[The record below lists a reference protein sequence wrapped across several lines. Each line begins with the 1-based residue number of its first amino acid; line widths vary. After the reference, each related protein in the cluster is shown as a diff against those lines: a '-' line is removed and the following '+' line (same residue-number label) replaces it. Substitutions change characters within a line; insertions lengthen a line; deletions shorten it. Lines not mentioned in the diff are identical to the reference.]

1 MMIGQKS
8 RRHCVIASTSVLFWP
23 AYILMAQDK
32 PNEGLVSQTE
42 TAIKVTPTPT
52 PTPTPS
58 ATVSP
63 LPLPTAKPTPVP
75 EAKDSPF
82 FSLTG
87 PVQID
92 FSKIEP
98 QKFTD
103 TQKQL
108 AVESEGNEQV
118 VTLSQNGKTAIGD
131 TLFYQKRSYFQDAFT
146 AYIKDFKAEKEGRV
160 TLNMPHIFDAFV
172 NCPASQEIVFQEPSI
187 DAKGKFIPNGRAKR
201 LYIYSFKTGSAE
213 LIWKR
218 APDQNGTLSP
228 FMSAT
233 PDCKHIL
240 VNLQLEEKKS
250 KYGELMY
257 IRKPEFGEGK
267 QRNIRA
273 EEWSFKLI
281 AETPRNGYYV
291 NFSDA
296 AFLQPA
302 NPEFYKPDSN
312 PPPVIAVR
320 KKPEGKSSEVF
331 VFNSKG
337 PTSQKAYP
345 AASWYWQRTKLNLP
359 NMVNH
364 IWSPSF
370 YNASKQVFFLY
381 DTQVQN
387 DAGQQLRGVGAFD
400 LSGDKVAFKN
410 IIRGDH
416 LNIKSMNID
425 PSGSRIALSYVKI
438 IPAATWQ
445 NSTDKRSAG
454 LIEIKISDKSEVS
467 MKILDSLVPFHG
479 LSKIHDPRPI
489 YSSDGSYLYYS
500 LPEITEFIDLQ
511 RVAPD
516 ASVDSELQFPVKLW
530 KRKISGN

>member
-52 PTPTPS
+52 PS

-63 LPLPTAKPTPVP
+63 LPLPTAKPTSVPV
-75 EAKDSPF
+75 AKDSPF

-87 PVQID
+87 PVKID

-98 QKFTD
+98 QEFTD

-131 TLFYQKRSYFQDAFT
+131 TLFYQKKSYFQDAFT

-425 PSGSRIALSYVKI
+425 PSGSRIALNYVKI